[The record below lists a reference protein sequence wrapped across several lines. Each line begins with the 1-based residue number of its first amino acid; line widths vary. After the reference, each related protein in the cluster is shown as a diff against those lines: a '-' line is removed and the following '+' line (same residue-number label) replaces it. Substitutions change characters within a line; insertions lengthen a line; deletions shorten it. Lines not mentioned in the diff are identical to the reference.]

1 MLHLCVYLIL
11 ALDYKLQE
19 GRNSP
24 QLSLPE
30 SFCVTFLC
38 SPVHL
43 MLQMHLLV
51 TGQVLSHFLLCFCQL
66 CSFYLGY
73 CPLNTGLCVAVTHPY
88 SVFPQC
94 LVHPGCRVIFIGVPM
109 TRSLRGQ
116 RPCWTHYYTSS
127 PQVEP
132 QGYWLKNHRMCVA
145 LVPVIGALQSPC
157 G

>member
-1 MLHLCVYLIL
+1 MCAYLIL
-11 ALDYKLQE
+11 ALDYKLHE

-51 TGQVLSHFLLCFCQL
+51 TGQVLSHVLLCFCQL

-73 CPLNTGLCVAVTHPY
+73 RPLNTGLCVAVTHPY
-88 SVFPQC
+88 SVLPQC
-94 LVHPGCRVIFIGVPM
+94 LVHPRCRVIFTGVPM
-109 TRSLRGQ
+109 TRSSRGQ

-132 QGYWLKNHRMCVA
+132 QGYWLKNHRTCMA
-145 LVPVIGALQSPC
+145 LVPIIGALQSPC